1 MISGVESGAVIDQP
15 EPSLL
20 RQSAQRF
27 AQDRVAVISLVVF
40 CLLVVIAILSPWIS
54 PQNPYDLRQLDI
66 MDSDLPPMS
75 HAGAGGHTYVL
86 GTDGQGRDLL
96 SAIFY
101 GLRISI
107 GVGIVSGILAF
118 AIGTLA
124 GIFSAYTGG
133 RTDSFIMRIV
143 DLQLGFP
150 AFLLA
155 VILLAVLGRGV
166 ENVVL
171 AIVAAHWAR
180 YARTARAT
188 ALVECRKEYIE
199 AARCLGLSP
208 MQIILTQL
216 LRNCLP
222 PVLVIATV
230 EVAFAIALEATLSF
244 LGLGLPQTEPSLGLL
259 ISNGYQQLLSG
270 KYWLSFYPGI
280 ALLLAVGS
288 LNLVGD
294 RMRDVFDPRS

>member
-1 MISGVESGAVIDQP
+1 MTVASQALVEEAEAQ
-15 EPSLL
+15 PSLL
-20 RQSAQRF
+20 RQYARRF
-27 AQDRVAVISLVVF
+27 AGDRIALVSFGVF
-40 CLLVVIAILSPWIS
+40 CVLLAIAILAPWIS
-54 PQNPYDLRQLDI
+54 PQNPYDLGQLDI

-75 HAGAGGHTYVL
+75 PSGAGDRTYLL
-86 GTDGQGRDLL
+86 GTDSQGRDLL

-107 GVGIVSGILAF
+107 GVGLVSGLIAC
-118 AIGTLA
+118 AIGTMV
-124 GIFSAYTGG
+124 GIFAAYMGG
-133 RTDSFIMRIV
+133 RTDAFFMRIV

-150 AFLLA
+150 VFLLA

-166 ENVVL
+166 DKVIL
-171 AIVAAHWAR
+171 AIVAAQWAR
-180 YARTARAT
+180 YARTARSA

-208 MQIILTQL
+208 MVIITTQL

-222 PVLVIATV
+222 PVLVVATV

-259 ISNGYQQLLSG
+259 ISNGYQQMLGG
-270 KYWLSFYPGI
+270 KYWLSFFPGI
-280 ALLLAVGS
+280 ALLLAVAS

-294 RMRDVFDPRS
+294 RLRDVFDPRS